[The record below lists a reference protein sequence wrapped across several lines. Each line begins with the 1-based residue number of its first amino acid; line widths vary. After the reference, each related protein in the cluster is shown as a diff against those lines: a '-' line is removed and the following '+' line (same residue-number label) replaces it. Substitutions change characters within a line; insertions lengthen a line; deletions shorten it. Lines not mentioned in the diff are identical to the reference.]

1 MKKLHTLIVQSYLG
15 PFVLTFF
22 ITLFIFVMQFLWKYI
37 DELVGKGLEWYLVAE
52 LLFYASA
59 NLVPMALPLA
69 ILLASIMTFGSFG
82 EHYELV
88 AMKSS
93 GMGLLRIMYPLLIVT
108 IFTSIGAFLFTNY
121 VWPKA
126 NLEFASL
133 LYDIRHKKPAF
144 DITEGVYYDGIDG
157 YVIRVENKDEDG
169 KGLNDILIYDHT
181 KKEGNIHV
189 IRAEKGRMEM
199 SEDQRYLVFTLE
211 NGSSYEEIQEERN
224 PHMKSEFN
232 KEILRFDLSG
242 FQMERSDKDIFKD
255 NYQMLNLQQLDNAV
269 DTYDLKLIERDKE
282 YGRLMLRKTLPED
295 LDSAKLVG
303 IANSDSTKTDA
314 YNNIFKEHKVALIE
328 TAISQ
333 LRSNK
338 TFVSSR
344 LSIRESTVKSIN
356 RHLIEWHRKFTLS
369 FACVILFFIGAP
381 LGAII
386 RKGGLG
392 LPVVI
397 SVLFFLVYHITS
409 ITFEKLVKQGEIEPF
424 RGMWMASL
432 ILLPVGLFLTFKAST
447 DSSLFDMETY
457 TKSVQRF
464 LSALG
469 LKKNKI
475 KPN

>member
-1 MKKLHTLIVQSYLG
+1 
-15 PFVLTFF
+15 
-22 ITLFIFVMQFLWKYI
+22 MQFLWKYI

-59 NLVPMALPLA
+59 NLVPMALPLS

-93 GMGLLRIMYPLLIVT
+93 GMGLMRIMYPLMIVT
-108 IFTSIGAFLFTNY
+108 VFTSVGAFLFTNY
-121 VWPKA
+121 IWPKS

-157 YVIRVENKDEDG
+157 YVIRVGDKAPDGLGLKDVM
-169 KGLNDILIYDHT
+169 IYDHT
-181 KKEGNIHV
+181 DKAGNVHV
-189 IRAEKGRMEM
+189 IRADSGRMEM
-199 SEDQRYLVFTLE
+199 LNNQNYLVFTLF
-211 NGSSYEEIQEERN
+211 NGNSYEEVESKEGN
-224 PHMKSEFN
+224 DYPHMLSSFE
-232 KEILRFDLSG
+232 EEVLRFDLSG

-255 NYQMLNLQQLDNAV
+255 NYQMLNLKQLDLAI
-269 DTYDLKLIERDKE
+269 DTYNI
-282 YGRLMLRKTLPED
+282 RLAEQAEEFSRMLVRKTMPTQTD
-295 LDSAKLVG
+295 SASMVKVVADSAK
-303 IANSDSTKTDA
+303 AEK
-314 YNNIFKEHKVALIE
+314 FKQYYQSEQIVLIE
-328 TAISQ
+328 SAISQ

-338 TFVSSR
+338 NFAQGKR
-344 LSIRESTVKSIN
+344 DLLESFDRTLN

-369 FACVILFFIGAP
+369 FACIILFFIGAP

-409 ITFEKLVKQGEIEPF
+409 MTFERLAKQDEIEPKI
-424 RGMWMASL
+424 GMWVATL
-432 ILLPVGLFLTFKAST
+432 VLLPVGLFLTYKATT
-447 DSSLFDMETY
+447 DSSLLDMEFY
-457 TKSVQRF
+457 QKSIQQIK
-464 LSALG
+464 AKLG
-469 LKKNKI
+469 FSSKPRVNQKI
-475 KPN
+475 KA